1 MMCLEWSNMLR
12 SWSRFC
18 NWIMVPCL
26 HPLCYFVVVGWRMG
40 LTIEANPPTNVMM
53 LTFCLQNFDMCWMNL
68 MNLFFP
74 KQVQQCSFGVTPR
87 HYGHWW
93 KFVLHKEPISQ
104 QIVANTYDDYIDICG
119 VMFGFKVHWNF

>member
-1 MMCLEWSNMLR
+1 
-12 SWSRFC
+12 
-18 NWIMVPCL
+18 
-26 HPLCYFVVVGWRMG
+26 
-40 LTIEANPPTNVMM
+40 
-53 LTFCLQNFDMCWMNL
+53 MCWMNL

-119 VMFGFKVHWNF
+119 VMFGFKVHWNFQIWKTNSTLLGAIELNREETLLVAQALRGSLGMDDMD